1 MKMAT
6 QEQDKILRKQDKN
19 EDAIKQLVDEIRS
32 YRNEIDQ
39 LSNLVDTARENLEE
53 LLLDRGTPWKDED
66 GYAML
71 VGESERTSYDTKAL
85 DELLIN
91 DPLRYGWL
99 HDYRRKTAIRPSIKI
114 K

>member
-1 MKMAT
+1 MAT
-6 QEQDKILRKQDKN
+6 QEQSKIVGKQAKN
-19 EDAIKQLVDEIRS
+19 EEAIKQLVEEIRS

-99 HDYRRKTAIRPSIKI
+99 TDYRRKTNIRPSIKI